1 MPSSLFTTIQY
12 SPSAQQDVTSLIHRL
27 RFFLPPKTSTYA
39 VFEQRGT
46 SAQDIGRQP
55 HVHIVVMGVDETLYR
70 RLIRRLFGALS
81 GDIVTQRLNSW
92 RTADVVTR
100 YLQGRKK
107 DIAKG
112 EVETSERW
120 RKMIDVPQ
128 FIDVNGARKRAA
140 RGVTVEELVKITG

>member
-1 MPSSLFTTIQY
+1 M
-12 SPSAQQDVTSLIHRL
+12 
-27 RFFLPPKTSTYA
+27 
-39 VFEQRGT
+39 
-46 SAQDIGRQP
+46 
-55 HVHIVVMGVDETLYR
+55 
-70 RLIRRLFGALS
+70 
-81 GDIVTQRLNSW
+81 VTQRLNSW